1 MRPGAGQSNN
11 DFTNRREAMKTQYMN
26 HNTGE
31 IYRTQREAVDAWTAG
46 ETIKVFCYGSKTVM
60 FWVQDDSMI

>member
-1 MRPGAGQSNN
+1 M
-11 DFTNRREAMKTQYMN
+11 ETQYMN

-31 IYRTQREAVDAWTAG
+31 IYKTQREAVDAWMSG
-46 ETIKVFCYGSKTVM
+46 ETIKVFRYGSKTVM